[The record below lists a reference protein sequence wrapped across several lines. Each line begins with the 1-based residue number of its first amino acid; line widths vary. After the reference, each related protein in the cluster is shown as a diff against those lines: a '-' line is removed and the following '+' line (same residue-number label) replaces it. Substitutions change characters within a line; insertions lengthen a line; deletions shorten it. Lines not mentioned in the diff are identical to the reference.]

1 MFTGLVEELGT
12 LRVAEDRTGLRRL
25 TLACSLVREGL
36 GIGDSVALNG
46 ACLTVVELAAD
57 GFTVELVPE
66 TLRRT
71 NLGSLASDDRVNLER
86 ALPADGRFGGHLVQG
101 HVDGVVTLSDRRPDG
116 DAELL
121 RCDLPPAFAP
131 YVVEKGFVALDGVS
145 LTVAGLEPGSF
156 TIALIP
162 YTRGLVTLGAA
173 RLGYA
178 ANLEVDILA
187 KYVERLLG
195 RGPSAAGRAEPSL
208 DSLAA
213 AGFAVP
219 DSS

>member
-12 LRVAEDRTGLRRL
+12 LRAVEDRAGLRRL
-25 TLACSLVREGL
+25 TLVCGVAREGL
-36 GIGDSVALNG
+36 AIGDSVALNG
-46 ACLTVVELAAD
+46 ACLTIVDLAAD

-71 NLGSLASDDRVNLER
+71 NLGSLATDDRVNLER

-101 HVDGVVTLSDRRPDG
+101 HVDGVVTLSDRRADG

-121 RCDLPPAFAP
+121 QFDLPPAFAP
-131 YVVEKGFVALDGVS
+131 YIVEKGFVALDGVS
-145 LTVAGLEPGSF
+145 LTVAGLEPGAF

-162 YTRGLVTLGAA
+162 YTRALVTLGTAGP
-173 RLGYA
+173 GYA

-195 RGPSAAGRAEPSL
+195 RGPPAAGLAEASL
-208 DSLAA
+208 DSLAT
-213 AGFAVP
+213 AGFADR

>member
-1 MFTGLVEELGT
+1 MFTGLVGELGT
-12 LRVAEDRTGLRRL
+12 LRVVENRAGLRRL
-25 TLACSLVREGL
+25 TMACRVAHEDLA
-36 GIGDSVALNG
+36 IGDSVALNG

-71 NLGSLASDDRVNLER
+71 NLGSLTTDDRVNLER

-121 RCDLPPAFAP
+121 RFDLPPAFAR

-162 YTRGLVTLGAA
+162 YTRALVTLGAA
-173 RLGYA
+173 RPGYA

-195 RGPSAAGRAEPSL
+195 REPLAAGLAEPSL
-208 DSLAA
+208 DFLVE
-213 AGFAVP
+213 AGFGVP
-219 DSS
+219 DAS